1 MDGERIPTMPQG
13 AERIP
18 TMPQGAE
25 RIPTMPQ
32 GGERIP
38 TMPQGGERIPTMPQ
52 GAERIPTMPH
62 GGERIPTMPQGGE
75 RIPTM
80 PQGQGG
86 HIPTVPQGAGGAATA
101 PQEKD
106 RIAFDSKSSALVA
119 GKVSFTGTN
128 GNEFE
133 IDGDDIISND
143 SGESQIYGCT
153 MRGSDEKYVA
163 RILTTVTPKD
173 SVEVRRVR
181 DKVIGFLDKISAD
194 SSSHI
199 LPLIDYGTIKLGNDE
214 KYVEIYPFCEGGD
227 LGRRSGSI
235 GYETLCSDVIPAVNT
250 ALHTFHEAGFV
261 HRDIKPDNLYYYK
274 GSVVLGDF
282 GITCDLRDDG
292 FAADRYKRGTLGYY
306 APELM
311 SQAAIAASDYYSF
324 GQTVWTLYSGSMM
337 YRDLLRMYKNYGI
350 EEQRNQINF
359 AMMQNNYFGLDE
371 IPEKQSFFEVLI
383 RGLLQ
388 YDPTQRF
395 GYEQV
400 RRWLDGDKALA
411 NEVRGLEN
419 NTTYSKAFTLL
430 GGECWD
436 DGELARTLNNN
447 WEQALQLLYDGT
459 LRDFM
464 AMESFETATFIK
476 NIVSQYAYTPD
487 PSMQSYRQDE
497 GLSKLIMYLDKNS
510 RFCWHGRAFTKI
522 SEIAY
527 IDLNDHGFN
536 ADGLLRSR
544 IACEWYRSQKSHSSS
559 VLDALNEMTDMYCG
573 DEVQYT
579 ISLYWLM
586 HFAQLGGDI
595 LFMGCRDLDELIPVI
610 LEEPAV
616 VYGKRFGS
624 TPPDIKIPPSP
635 LVERIDLLG
644 VLCMWGYSEAV
655 EQMHLNWGKPYN
667 ERFELFFEF
676 LDRNTVGEAQARVR
690 RFYHDYGP
698 RSYLTWFAENLDMY
712 TITGAKCNALADEL
726 RSALPDS
733 VTSVSE
739 QFAVFSDLEITAA
752 ELMEHSEC
760 DIYMAQLG
768 LGHTRQ
774 DECISSDK
782 LGAMWYFDFLG
793 QPAPLGYKNYLGI

>member
-1 MDGERIPTMPQG
+1 MPQGAERIPTMPQG

-32 GGERIP
+32 GA
-38 TMPQGGERIPTMPQ
+38 ERIPTMPQ
-52 GAERIPTMPH
+52 GAERIPTMPQ
-62 GGERIPTMPQGGE
+62 GAERIPTMPQGAE

-80 PQGQGG
+80 PQGAERIPTMPQNGG
-86 HIPTVPQGAGGAATA
+86 HIPTVPQGTGSASTVPQGTSAAPADNTRT
-101 PQEKD
+101 P
-106 RIAFDSKSSALVA
+106 LVV
-119 GKVSFTGTN
+119 GKVSFTGTH
-128 GNEFE
+128 GGEFE
-133 IDGDDIISND
+133 IDGSDMISND

-153 MRGSDEKYVA
+153 MQGSDEKYVA
-163 RILTTVTPKD
+163 RILTAITPLD

-181 DKVIGFLDKISAD
+181 DKVLEFLDKVSRSESA
-194 SSSHI
+194 HI
-199 LPLIDYGTIKLGNDE
+199 LPLIDHGTIKLGNCE

-235 GYETLCSDVIPAVNT
+235 DYDTLCRDVIPAVNT
-250 ALHTFHEAGFV
+250 ALHKFHEAGFV

-282 GITCDLRDDG
+282 GITCDLREDG
-292 FAADRYKRGTLGYY
+292 FATDRFKRGTLGYY

-324 GQTVWTLYSGSMM
+324 GQTVWTLYSGEMM
-337 YRDLLRMYKNYGI
+337 YRDLLRIYKSYGI

-400 RRWLDGDKALA
+400 VRWLNGDKALA
-411 NEVRGLEN
+411 NEVRGLDN
-419 NTTYSKAFTLL
+419 GKTYSRAFTIL

-436 DGELARTLNNN
+436 DNELAQTLGNN
-447 WEQALQLLYDGT
+447 WEDALQLLYDGT
-459 LRDFM
+459 LRDFI

-487 PSMQSYRQDE
+487 EDKQSYWQDA
-497 GLSKLIMYLDKNS
+497 GLARLIMYLEKNK
-510 RFCWHGRAFTKI
+510 RLCWHGKTISRINDMAFLDM
-522 SEIAY
+522 SSPY
-527 IDLNDHGFN
+527 FN
-536 ADGLLRSR
+536 GLMRSR
-544 IACEWYRSQKSHSSS
+544 LICEWYQSQKPHSDSL
-559 VLDALNEMTDMYCG
+559 LDALYEMTDMYCG
-573 DEVQYT
+573 DVIENT

-595 LFMGCRDLDELIPVI
+595 LFMGCKDLDTLIPVI
-610 LEEPAV
+610 LESPSL
-616 VYGKRFGS
+616 VYGKSHG
-624 TPPDIKIPPSP
+624 TTKPDVNIPPTP

-644 VLCMWGYSEAV
+644 VLCMWGYSDAV
-655 EQMHLNWGKPYN
+655 RTLHDNWDKPYN
-667 ERFELFFEF
+667 ERFEMFFEF
-676 LDRNTVGEAQARVR
+676 LDNNTSGEAQARVR

-698 RSYLTWFAENLDMY
+698 RSYLVWFSDNLDMY
-712 TITGAKCNALADEL
+712 TITGAKCSALAEDIKA
-726 RSALPDS
+726 SLPDS
-733 VTSVSE
+733 VSSVSR
-739 QFAVFSDLEITAA
+739 QFADLSELELKVA
-752 ELMEHSEC
+752 ELMGYNES

-768 LGHTRQ
+768 LSHTRR
-774 DECISSDK
+774 DESISSNV
-782 LGAMWYFDFLG
+782 LGAMWYLDFLG
-793 QPAPLGYKNYLGI
+793 QPAPLGFKNYLGI